1 MNKTN
6 KEKGNIGEDLATKYL
21 IEQSYTIIHRNYNT
35 RVGEVDIIARQGNE
49 VAFIE
54 VKYRTKGNEDDAM
67 QSITKSK
74 QKKVIKA
81 ALQFIASCEDAE
93 LLCYRFD
100 VIIIIQE
107 KDRHFQLNHYKDAF
121 RYEPNY

>member
-49 VAFIE
+49 LHLLKSNI
-54 VKYRTKGNEDDAM
+54 TKGNEDDAM